1 VRVDLDYTFDLLVP
15 FGIDYNGVRL
25 GIPDDFSFTRSS
37 IFANSDFMT
46 TP

>member
-1 VRVDLDYTFDLLVP
+1 MKVDLDYTFDLLVP
-15 FGIDYNGVRL
+15 FGIDFNGTYL
-25 GIPDDFSFTRSS
+25 GIPESFTFRRTS